1 MTIVRSV
8 NTVPLRLTEERWNH
22 VRTRHP
28 EMADQQERVLETLS
42 QPDFVQQG
50 DRGELLAI
58 RRYPD
63 TPLTEKYIVVAYREV
78 SEQDGFVV
86 TAYLTNEPSPRRRVV
101 WKP

>member
-1 MTIVRSV
+1 MVIVRSV
-8 NTVPLRLTEERWNH
+8 NNVPLRLTGERWNH

-28 EMADQQERVLETLS
+28 EMSDQLERILETAF
-42 QPDFVQQG
+42 QPDMVQQG

-63 TPLTEKYIVVAYREV
+63 TPLMGKYLVVAYREV
-78 SEQDGFVV
+78 SDQDGFVL

-101 WKP
+101 WKL

>member
-1 MTIVRSV
+1 MAIVRSV
-8 NTVPLRLTEERWNH
+8 NNVPLRLTEERWTH
-22 VRTRHP
+22 VRARHP
-28 EMADQQERVLETLS
+28 EMSDQFERVLETLS
-42 QPDFVQQG
+42 QPDIVQQG

-78 SEQDGFVV
+78 SERDGFVL
-86 TAYLTNEPSPRRRVV
+86 TAYLTNELSPRRRVV